1 MFSLLYELYGAIMF
15 MFYLHLFDIG
25 KESFKNISTDIKNKS
40 NKYKMII
47 LVLILSLFLILFYNY
62 LFKK

>member
-40 NKYKMII
+40 NKYKMIF
-47 LVLILSLFLILFYNY
+47 LVLILSF
-62 LFKK
+62 

>member
-15 MFYLHLFDIG
+15 MFYLHLFGID
-25 KESFKNISTDIKNKS
+25 KESFKNINNNIKNKS
-40 NKYKMII
+40 NKYKIII
-47 LVLILSLFLILFYNY
+47 LFLILFLILFYNY